1 MDIGFYL
8 LDVDANNDS
17 HQKILKS
24 INDLCELRPYDNI
37 VIFNNK
43 FNTVDLNHK
52 YYILHISQ
60 AKYFK
65 GCLFVFDMKSA
76 MITQQFPAPKKQIM
90 FIDENQW
97 ASKADVPYAF
107 WQKIYLNQ
115 EFEFVT
121 KNKELFDIFELCWKK
136 PLAIVNDYD
145 HRGINEILQQL

>member
-8 LDVDANNDS
+8 LNVDANNTD

-37 VIFNNK
+37 VVFNNK
-43 FNTVDLNHK
+43 FNSVDMNHK

-65 GCLFVFDMKSA
+65 GYLFVFDMKSA

-97 ASKADVPYAF
+97 ASKADVPYVF
-107 WQKIYLNQ
+107 WKKIYLNQ
-115 EFEFVT
+115 EFDFVT
-121 KNKELFDIFELCWKK
+121 KNKELFDVFELCWKK